1 MIGWI
6 GRLRLAVALGG
17 IAPVALL
24 ALTAGGVAPSAAD
37 DRALYTP
44 AELAAIFAH
53 SPLGKLPADP
63 TDRIADDA
71 AAAALGQYLFFDT
84 QFSANGKV
92 SCASCHEP
100 ARAFTD
106 GRKIAKGIT
115 LGARHTPSI
124 INAAFG
130 HWYFWDGRADSL
142 WSQALEPLENPAE
155 FGGDRL
161 AVLHAVYRDQPL
173 RAAYTRI
180 FGPSPP
186 LADFSRFPAHAGPI
200 GERGSKL
207 RKDWGSMAPQDRT
220 AADRMFSN
228 LGKAIEAYERRLVSG
243 TSPFDRY
250 VAGLKAGD
258 AVAQQAM
265 PLAAKRG
272 LKFFVG
278 KAHCDLCHE
287 GPLFSDGQFHNIGL
301 PVMQGEAPDLGRS
314 AGITEVKSNIFNGAG
329 PFSDDPHGA
338 AQQQL
343 EFLPPPKSALGAFK
357 TPSLRNVALTGPYMH
372 DGRFARLRE
381 AVDFYAQGNAASKGQ
396 LVGTREATL
405 SLVPHLSAGEVA
417 DLVAFLKGLDSAPP
431 PPALTRPLPQP

>member
-1 MIGWI
+1 VIGSI
-6 GRLRLAVALGG
+6 SRLHLAAALGG
-17 IAPVALL
+17 IAAVALL
-24 ALTAGGVAPSAAD
+24 ALAAGRAAGSAAN

-44 AELAAIFAH
+44 AELAAILAH

-63 TDRIADDA
+63 TDRVADSAPA
-71 AAAALGQYLFFDT
+71 ATLGQYLFFNT
-84 QFSANGKV
+84 QFSANGKI

-106 GRKIAKGIT
+106 GRKIAKGIA
-115 LGARHTPSI
+115 LGTRHTPSI
-124 INAAFG
+124 INTAFG
-130 HWYFWDGRADSL
+130 HWYFWDGRVDSL
-142 WSQALEPLENPAE
+142 WSQALQPLENPVE

-161 AVLHAVYRDQPL
+161 AMLHAVYRDQPL
-173 RAAYTRI
+173 HAAYTKI
-180 FGPSPP
+180 FGPLPP

-200 GERGSKL
+200 GAPGSKL
-207 RKDWGSMAPQDRT
+207 RKDWGSMAPQDRS

-228 LGKAIEAYERRLVSG
+228 LGKAIEAYERRLASG
-243 TSPFDRY
+243 ASPFDKY

-265 PLAAKRG
+265 PAAAKRG
-272 LKFFVG
+272 LELFVG

-301 PVMQGEAPDLGRS
+301 PVEKGEVPDPGRA
-314 AGITEVKSNIFNGAG
+314 AGITEVKSDIFNGAG
-329 PFSDDPHGA
+329 HFSDDPHGA
-338 AQQQL
+338 AQQL

-372 DGRFARLRE
+372 DGRFLTLRQTIE
-381 AVDFYAQGNAASKGQ
+381 FYAQGKAASEGQ

-417 DLVAFLKGLDSAPP
+417 DLAAFLKELDSAPP